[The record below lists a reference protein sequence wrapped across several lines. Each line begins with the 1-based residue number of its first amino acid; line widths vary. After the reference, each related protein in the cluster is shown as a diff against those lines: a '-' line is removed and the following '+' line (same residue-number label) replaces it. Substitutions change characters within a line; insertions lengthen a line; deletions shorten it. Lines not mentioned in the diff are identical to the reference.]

1 MFAESKQFAEKTLLH
16 FEKLYLETFQDLQV
30 ANEILIQNYSLQGYL
45 IDIFCILIKKK
56 LKIK

>member
-45 IDIFCILIKKK
+45 MDIFCILIKKNN
-56 LKIK
+56 